1 MCPGRTVCC
10 GLGAGRPR
18 HARGTVRDAHSC
30 VVVLGPFPCEAEG
43 KEETGRMNENQ
54 KT

>member
-1 MCPGRTVCC
+1 MPEVQRVMPT
-10 GLGAGRPR
+10 
-18 HARGTVRDAHSC
+18 RDYD
-30 VVVLGPFPCEAEG
+30 VLGPFPCEAEG